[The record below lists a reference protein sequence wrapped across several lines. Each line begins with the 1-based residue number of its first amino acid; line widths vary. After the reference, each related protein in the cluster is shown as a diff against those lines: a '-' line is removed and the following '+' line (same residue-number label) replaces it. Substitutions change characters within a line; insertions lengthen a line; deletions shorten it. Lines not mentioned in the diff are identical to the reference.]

1 MIEQLLKEQLAQM
14 ATDLY
19 RLMPTEWSN
28 LFVLDIPF
36 MDVTGDYMQLVVEV
50 SFSAKYIIISDGG
63 LVANELFN
71 YNLFKGEIDKV
82 LEDTIDDTGFF
93 YNLNNQNILIMVEP
107 KNFNIGVASLSQF
120 LIELFAT
127 LF

>member
-1 MIEQLLKEQLAQM
+1 MIEQLLKEQLAQIG
-14 ATDLY
+14 TDLY
-19 RLMPTEWSN
+19 RLIPTEWSN

-36 MDVTGDYMQLVVEV
+36 MDVTGDYMQLVIEV
-50 SFSAKYIIISDGG
+50 SFSEKYIVISDGG

-71 YNLFKGEIDKV
+71 YNLFKDEIDKV
-82 LEDTIDDTGFF
+82 LEDTIDGTGFF

>member
-14 ATDLY
+14 GTDLY

-36 MDVTGDYMQLVVEV
+36 MDVTGDYMQLMVEV

-82 LEDTIDDTGFF
+82 LEDTIDGTGFF